1 MESKSSFYTL
11 EFIGVVFIILKL
23 FKLISLS
30 WLWVLSPFW
39 IGWLVI
45 LVLLLVAFLK
55 DKHK

>member
-30 WLWVLSPFW
+30 WIWVLSPFW
-39 IGWLVI
+39 IYWLVI
-45 LVLLLVAFLK
+45 LVLVLIAFLK
-55 DKHK
+55 DKYY